1 MNVSSLKALRIFT
14 PGVLHNFT
22 QDGPAQDWGQL
33 LCIIFEGDVEDG
45 TIYASSCL
53 TIFVIIVSERVH
65 IQVTLT
71 ASVCIGAEYLKICD
85 IIHLILVFNFLIKNI
100 FYFAVFWC
108 CRVNISIMFLRQQ
121 FSHGY
126 KSSWLTRGEKSL
138 HLLLKGLQVV
148 LRRVG
153 THLLHVFFSSWQ
165 REQKTERR
173 EMNVGIMGENWLNKG
188 GGEKGSVRETLKNM
202 LIKVKHREIRS
213 IKMWWGERRDHFKE
227 KMFSESKESNHI

>member
-53 TIFVIIVSERVH
+53 TIFVIMSERVH

-126 KSSWLTRGEKSL
+126 KSVLDSPEVRNLSIFS
-138 HLLLKGLQVV
+138 LKGCRLSSDE
-148 LRRVG
+148 LAH
-153 THLLHVFFSSWQ
+153 TFCTSFS
-165 REQKTERR
+165 RA
-173 EMNVGIMGENWLNKG
+173 G
-188 GGEKGSVRETLKNM
+188 
-202 LIKVKHREIRS
+202 
-213 IKMWWGERRDHFKE
+213 
-227 KMFSESKESNHI
+227 KESRRQNGGKWTLV